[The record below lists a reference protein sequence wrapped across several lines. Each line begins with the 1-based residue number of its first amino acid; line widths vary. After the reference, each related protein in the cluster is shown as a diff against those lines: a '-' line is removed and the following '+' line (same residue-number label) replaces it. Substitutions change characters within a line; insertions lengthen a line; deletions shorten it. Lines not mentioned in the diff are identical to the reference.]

1 MLQDQDLG
9 SRVWDNCKT
18 VHRLNYFRACPVLH
32 KPRSGWSPWAQILP
46 VLVQDQDHGL
56 TTLGRCIIS
65 HSYCDF
71 YQSVACSTA
80 VL

>member
-32 KPRSGWSPWAQILP
+32 KPRSGWSSWAQILP
-46 VLVQDQDHGL
+46 VLVQDN
-56 TTLGRCIIS
+56 LGDS
-65 HSYCDF
+65 PAGNCDRTGQAPYLCRAVSF
-71 YQSVACSTA
+71 SVTN
-80 VL
+80 L

>member
-32 KPRSGWSPWAQILP
+32 KPRSGWSSWAQILP
-46 VLVQDQDHGL
+46 VLVQDQDQGL
-56 TTLGRCIIS
+56 TTLG
-65 HSYCDF
+65 
-71 YQSVACSTA
+71 
-80 VL
+80 LL